1 MNSPSK
7 ELSAKNPPAISLPAR
22 TAPVKSLPKTVP
34 DYLDQ
39 LREALRGADPALI
52 QDALY
57 DAEEYLRSAL
67 AEQPHRDETE
77 VLAEIAGSY
86 GAPTEVA
93 DIYRDTE
100 TQVAQAL
107 RTPAEPKRSSLLG
120 HFFGVAVDPRTYGA
134 LFYML
139 LSLATGLLYFTTVS
153 IGLSLSAGLALL
165 IIGVPFVILFIGVVR
180 VLSLVEGR
188 VVEVMLGERM
198 PRRPLYA
205 DRGRPVLERIQGMFT
220 DPRTWLTMLYMVLMM
235 PLGIAYFTVAVTGL
249 SLSLTLM
256 AAGVARVLQEMGL
269 LVGEFQINDGLS
281 PFWGDVAAAPIYFT
295 AGLLLLFVLL
305 HIARGVGQLHGA
317 LAKNLLVK
325 SGG

>member
-1 MNSPSK
+1 MNP
-7 ELSAKNPPAISLPAR
+7 SAKL
-22 TAPVKSLPKTVP
+22 LPKTIP

-67 AEQPHRDETE
+67 AEQSDRDEAE

-86 GAPTEVA
+86 GAPAEVA
-93 DIYRDTE
+93 DIYRETE

-107 RTPAEPKRSSLLG
+107 RTPAAPARSSALG
-120 HFFGVAVDPRTYGA
+120 QFFAVAIDPRTYGA

-139 LSLATGLLYFTTVS
+139 LSLATGILYFTAVIT
-153 IGLSLSAGLALL
+153 GLSMSAGLALL
-165 IIGVPFVILFIGVVR
+165 IIGVPFVIVFIGVVR

-205 DRGRPVLERIQGMFT
+205 DRERPVLARIQAMFT
-220 DPRTWLTMLYMVLMM
+220 DPRTWTTMLYMLLML
-235 PLGIAYFTVAVTGL
+235 PLGTAYFTVAVTGL
-249 SLSLTLM
+249 SVSLGFM
-256 AAGVARVLQEMGL
+256 GAGVARVLHEMGL
-269 LVGEFQINDGLS
+269 LSGEVQIEDGLVGV
-281 PFWGDVAAAPIYFT
+281 FWGELWAAPAYFLG
-295 AGLLLLFVLL
+295 GLLLLFALL
-305 HIARGVGQLHGA
+305 HLARGVGRLHGA